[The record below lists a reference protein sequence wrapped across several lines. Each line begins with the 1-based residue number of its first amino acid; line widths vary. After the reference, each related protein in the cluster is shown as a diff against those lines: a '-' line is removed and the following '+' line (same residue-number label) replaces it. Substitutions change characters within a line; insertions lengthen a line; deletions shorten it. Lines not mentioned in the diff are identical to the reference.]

1 MLLFTCNGI
10 AQIVTM
16 NDGGSTATIDLGSSA
31 GMNSWSVLGQ
41 NQLNQQWFWYR
52 TDGGVANPINSIGG
66 LTYTTSSG
74 PDGINVV
81 DATYQNAQL
90 SIEIQYILSGGG
102 VGSGNADLTETIMAM
117 NLNSSGSLDLNF
129 YEYSNFNLLQSGNN
143 SVTVFGAPGAY
154 SYVTQTS
161 GSTALTEAII
171 SPSANYAETA
181 TFNQTLNELNTVSR
195 LGAERQFLGGAGQC
209 DLGFPMGANHCRR
222 GSARH
227 FQRQELVHRNGS
239 RAGDRGVHRLG
250 GWCAGIGTPAQVGLK
265 KIFVGFRLAA
275 KGPVSDRP
283 FLFCWH

>member
-1 MLLFTCNGI
+1 MTIKQEGVLSLKRIISPGAWLAVFGMLLLTGNGI

-52 TDGGVANPINSIGG
+52 TDGGVAAPINSIGG
-66 LTYTTSSG
+66 LTYTTYSG
-74 PDGINVV
+74 VDGVNVV
-81 DATYQNAQL
+81 DATYQNTQL

-102 VGSGNADLTETIMAM
+102 VGTGSADLTETIMAK

-171 SPSANYAETA
+171 SPSANYAETG
-181 TFNQTLNELNTVSR
+181 TFDQTLNRLNTQSGLVLNGSGSAGPGNVTWAFQWQQSVAAGEQLDIFKDKSLSIAMVPEPATVAFIA
-195 LGAERQFLGGAGQC
+195 LGAGVLGLA
-209 DLGFPMGANHCRR
+209 LRR
-222 GSARH
+222 KS
-227 FQRQELVHRNGS
+227 S
-239 RAGDRGVHRLG
+239 
-250 GWCAGIGTPAQVGLK
+250 
-265 KIFVGFRLAA
+265 
-275 KGPVSDRP
+275 
-283 FLFCWH
+283 